1 MKRIIYLALAVVVF
15 GAIGKGIYDQSNK
28 KGAKATRL
36 TCHSK
41 SVVFERLYMPEKL
54 KNLQNRLLSE
64 KPTLTFQTLPS
75 TFMPTKLFE
84 YLSSKDVANYTYKA
98 LGMENANTVAEDF
111 KIAITIYEND
121 KLDPKKKTP
130 EAKLYA
136 GYLVYDFYLKNE
148 LVYKIQVDF
157 MNMQASDVEER
168 VACAIESVKTL

>member
-1 MKRIIYLALAVVVF
+1 MKRIIFLALALVVF
-15 GAIGKGIYDQSNK
+15 GAIGKGIYDQNNK

-41 SVVFERLYMPEKL
+41 SVIFERLYLQDKL
-54 KNLQNRLLSE
+54 LALQEALALK
-64 KPTLTFQTLPS
+64 KPKLVFTTLPS
-75 TFMPTKLFE
+75 TFMQTKLFE
-84 YLSSKDVANYTYKA
+84 YLSSEDVANYTYKA
-98 LGMENANTVAEDF
+98 LGMENANAVAEDF

-136 GYLVYDFYLKNE
+136 GYLVYDFYLKSE

-157 MNMQASDVEER
+157 MNMQALDVEER

>member
-1 MKRIIYLALAVVVF
+1 VKRIIFLALALVVF

-36 TCHSK
+36 ACHSK
-41 SVVFERLYMPEKL
+41 SVVFERLYLQDKL
-54 KNLQNRLLSE
+54 AALQEALTLK
-64 KPTLTFQTLPS
+64 KPKLVFTTLPS
-75 TFMPTKLFE
+75 TFMQTKLFE
-84 YLSSKDVANYTYKA
+84 YLSTEDVAKYTYKA
-98 LGMENANTVAEDF
+98 LGMENANAVAEDL

-136 GYLVYDFYLKNE
+136 GYLVYDFYLKSE

-157 MNMQASDVEER
+157 MQMQAGDVEER